1 MTELYPLLAVRDVA
15 RAVEEGER
23 LNAPD
28 VADAVAAVDPS
39 GVTWLIGRPL

>member
-23 LNAPD
+23 LNAPE
-28 VADAVAAVDPS
+28 VRTQSRPVDPS
-39 GVTWLIGRPL
+39 GTTWLIGRPL